1 MRPAAYSL
9 MPRHGIRQLVHQ
21 MGSPYGTRMVHVWY
35 TYGTRMVPAWYTWYM
50 YGTRQPMHHIGSP
63 YETLDDTVFTVQGF
77 GTVSVQA
84 RVQLELRPKADT
96 WPGEVGL
103 PNPNF

>member
-9 MPRHGIRQLVHQ
+9 MPRHGAR
-21 MGSPYGTRMVHVWY
+21 R
-35 TYGTRMVPAWYTWYM
+35 
-50 YGTRQPMHHIGSP
+50 PMHQIGSL
-63 YETLDDTVFTVQGF
+63 YETLDDTGFTVQGF

-84 RVQLELRPKADT
+84 KVQLELQPKADT
-96 WPGEVGL
+96 WPGEVRL